1 MSVIPTRHYALRTPH
16 LIGRT
21 TETDRIQ
28 RAVKDWLR
36 SYAFY
41 FYGPGGIGKTRLLEE
56 IGDRIK
62 QVGFSTRPVGWS
74 GIIDFYLS
82 GMHSNSGI
90 ERAIC
95 EAIDPDR
102 HYFDHY
108 WGLRASFE
116 RQRLEHVEAKQLE
129 SLRVQLT
136 AAFVEGFNALAD
148 QARVL
153 LTFDT
158 IELVQYENDIIQTI
172 CQVPQEAIAVKMW
185 LLEILPQLN
194 NTVII
199 FAGRPKSMK
208 LDAGLRAAF
217 ADKSDWCY
225 AAYELAG
232 FDEAE
237 TAYYFQEIIVMAIR
251 QKRMRHTIE
260 VEPAWLYAYTGG
272 RPIRL
277 ALLID
282 LAVYSGGNFEDL
294 FSRKLSDHRSPDER
308 WHEIAQRVIARI
320 QELETG
326 YPVVDTLPYLALTR
340 QGLDAKLLHYLEPGW
355 SLDECSSAWM
365 A

>member
-62 QVGFSTRPVGWS
+62 QVSFSTRLVGWS
-74 GIIDFYLS
+74 GIIDLYLS

-90 ERAIC
+90 EKAIC

-102 HYFDHY
+102 EYFAHY
-108 WGLRASFE
+108 WDMRSNFEHQHREHMDAHQREMLRT
-116 RQRLEHVEAKQLE
+116 QLA
-129 SLRVQLT
+129 
-136 AAFVEGFNALAD
+136 AAFIGAFNTLAGKT
-148 QARVL
+148 RVV

-158 IELVQYENDIIQTI
+158 VELIQYENDLIQTI
-172 CQVPQEAIAVKMW
+172 CQVQEEAITVKTW
-185 LLEILPQLN
+185 LLETLPQLN

-208 LDAGLRAAF
+208 LDADLRAAF

-237 TAYYFQEIIVMAIR
+237 TAYYFQEII
-251 QKRMRHTIE
+251 
-260 VEPAWLYAYTGG
+260 
-272 RPIRL
+272 
-277 ALLID
+277 
-282 LAVYSGGNFEDL
+282 
-294 FSRKLSDHRSPDER
+294 
-308 WHEIAQRVIARI
+308 
-320 QELETG
+320 
-326 YPVVDTLPYLALTR
+326 
-340 QGLDAKLLHYLEPGW
+340 
-355 SLDECSSAWM
+355 
-365 A
+365 